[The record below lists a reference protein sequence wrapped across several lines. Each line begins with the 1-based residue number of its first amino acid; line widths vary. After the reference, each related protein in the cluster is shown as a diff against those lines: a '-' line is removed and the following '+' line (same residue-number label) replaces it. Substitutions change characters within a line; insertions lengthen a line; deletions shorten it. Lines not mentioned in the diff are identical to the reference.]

1 MGAIGLAVLAVVA
14 VACNKAKPDT
24 SPVPQLMPR
33 VSITSVKGDVES
45 ELMAAIYARVLENT
59 GVRVTR
65 VDPVSMDRGA
75 YYKAMQDGQFQMI
88 PEFSHDLLSFL
99 LDATPTDSTPSTTNS
114 LAPATTQE
122 PVLMPTTT
130 TVPATTVPTT
140 DTSGA
145 GSTTTQATTTTIAA
159 TTTTAGST
167 TTTTV
172 PPTNANSLMAQIVA
186 INSTL
191 PNTLIAYAATLADH
205 RPEIACTPAAIKA
218 VSTYQLYTLT
228 NLASLAPQM
237 RLGVTA
243 AYRTDK
249 EAGLPELLRFYA
261 PEFKS
266 VDTIET
272 AAMGAAIDAGTVDCV
287 AVDSFDPLI
296 ATKNLRIILD
306 DKYMSAANAAIVLM
320 ASTVNLPEVTA
331 ALDKVTTALS
341 TEKLARM
348 LNEIAANGTNITVVA
363 NAFADNL

>member
-114 LAPATTQE
+114 LAPATTPE
-122 PVLMPTTT
+122 PVLM
-130 TVPATTVPTT
+130 PTT

-172 PPTNANSLMAQIVA
+172 PPTNANSLTAQIVA

-191 PNTLIAYAATLADH
+191 PNTLIAYAATIADH

-218 VSTYQLYTLT
+218 VSTYQLYTLS

-249 EAGLPELLRFYA
+249 EAGLPALLRFYA

-266 VDTIET
+266 VDTVET

-306 DKYMSAANAAIVLM
+306 DKYMGAANAAIVLM
-320 ASTVNLPEVTA
+320 ASTINLPEVTA

-348 LNEIAANGTNITVVA
+348 LNEIAANGTNIAVVA